1 MRITVDYIRNK
12 VKKSEDLTAEEK
24 LFIGSYGVTKDLSAR
39 ELAGIFLIGKTS
51 AHAYKDSCLK
61 ARNIPKN
68 NGRPTNM
75 TENDEKELKK
85 IVTNSGTMHLK
96 KTIVVEEA
104 NKLRLS
110 NIQSRTK
117 YVVKP
122 TQYPERS
129 LKRLFDKIEF
139 KTGNAAIQ
147 TQARSEAGA
156 SKANVITFAAVT
168 AGIVPLIDPNMLLNT
183 DATQGGSGR
192 KMLDKAACVYVGDR
206 PDSGLKV
213 DYAQGDR
220 TAAGIIS
227 IKWYPTL
234 SAGGFCSDP
243 IDIIEDDDMD
253 PDMIDVYQIN
263 GMGFIASMDNKGYI
277 VFLKSRAAL
286 NAAFYRWH
294 IKNILIP
301 FVKLIRHHKYL
312 PEDAMAYHQSDG
324 ELNQISIFTEPEIQ
338 NMLIDNHIIQAKQNP
353 SNTEREQ
360 PADAGDV
367 FRAWKGALR
376 GINDADVQHEV
387 ALLKALSEACKAH
400 ANKMHEEIR
409 GYKEI
414 PWPTLRNAKMA
425 LLKMRLAR
433 MQVMTPTLV
442 MNGFRKVGIYPY
454 SLEQIVDNCSAKWTS
469 QEFYM
474 LCEALPRL
482 IKTVISQGQLT
493 WQDILSVGIDLGDDI
508 SKDTVTLT
516 HKRFVILTHHAVI
529 RQMQEAKESKE
540 AADEAK
546 ARKKEADKLKRDAA
560 MEKKRLKAITVDLT
574 TPLVK
579 ESTVSSSVASTPLVL
594 NFSALRAS
602 KN

>member
-442 MNGFRKVGIYPY
+442 MN
-454 SLEQIVDNCSAKWTS
+454 
-469 QEFYM
+469 
-474 LCEALPRL
+474 
-482 IKTVISQGQLT
+482 
-493 WQDILSVGIDLGDDI
+493 
-508 SKDTVTLT
+508 TVTLT